1 MMGDFNIN
9 KMVLNLYKNVLDQV
23 MVIEAHKKE
32 ISRQI
37 LITRDDQKRLELIHR
52 FLTYDLNKHELF
64 ERATVVAIN
73 NKEETVIE
81 NIQRFYSHCE
91 EGEELI
97 EKIRGEIRYIKSF
110 LKVIEKAIKYPGF
123 MTFSERRM
131 VQEIRKYVL
140 EKVRIYNTIH
150 L

>member
-1 MMGDFNIN
+1 MN

>member
-1 MMGDFNIN
+1 MGDFNMN

-37 LITRDDQKRLELIHR
+37 LITRDDQKRLKLIHR

-73 NKEETVIE
+73 NKEENVIE

>member
-1 MMGDFNIN
+1 MGDFNMN

>member
-1 MMGDFNIN
+1 MGDFNMN
-9 KMVLNLYKNVLDQV
+9 KMVLNLYKDVLDRV

-32 ISRQI
+32 TSRQI
-37 LITRDDQKRLELIHR
+37 LITRDDQKRLKLIHR

-73 NKEETVIE
+73 NKEENVIE

-91 EGEELI
+91 EGEQLI

>member
-1 MMGDFNIN
+1 MN

-37 LITRDDQKRLELIHR
+37 LITRDDQKRLKLIHR

-73 NKEETVIE
+73 NKEENVIE